1 MYKTFDEMIN
11 NCGCLS
17 GSSLVAA
24 AADRETIEAV
34 KLAFD
39 KGLGHAIF
47 TGDERV
53 IAPLVEEFGLADK
66 SETVHAGDPVEAA
79 KKAVALVR
87 EGSGDALM
95 KGLVNTSDFMRAVLD
110 REQGL
115 RAGHLLSHLAVME
128 IPGEH
133 HLSFCTDTA
142 FIVAPTLDQ
151 KKHILRN
158 ALKAIHALGYEHV
171 NVACIAANERVD
183 PHLSLIHI

>member
-66 SETVHAGDPVEAA
+66 SETVHAGDPVRRPKGRRPCPRGQRRRAD
-79 KKAVALVR
+79 
-87 EGSGDALM
+87 EGACQYLGFHA
-95 KGLVNTSDFMRAVLD
+95 R
-110 REQGL
+110 
-115 RAGHLLSHLAVME
+115 RAG
-128 IPGEH
+128 P
-133 HLSFCTDTA
+133 
-142 FIVAPTLDQ
+142 
-151 KKHILRN
+151 
-158 ALKAIHALGYEHV
+158 
-171 NVACIAANERVD
+171 
-183 PHLSLIHI
+183 